1 MSKENT
7 KKFLD
12 DVRAD
17 ADLRSTLLDSN
28 AQTWISSAKS
38 KGLDFTSEELA
49 DELIVAIRGVINGE
63 LSDGSLD
70 EVSGGAGVNAAVA
83 QRQVKIAPNLQAGV
97 KVAPLGGAKLP
108 GKGAA
113 RW

>member
-12 DVRAD
+12 DVSGNES
-17 ADLRSTLLDSN
+17 LRNELLGSN
-28 AQTWISSAKS
+28 AQAWIASAKS
-38 KGLDFTSEELA
+38 KGLDITAESLA
-49 DELIVAIRGVINGE
+49 DELIASLRNVVNGE
-63 LSDGSLD
+63 LSDSSLD
-70 EVSGGAGVNAAVA
+70 EVSGGAGPAASVA
-83 QRQVKIAPNLQAGV
+83 QRKIQVTPQLPAGALRVTPNFR
-97 KVAPLGGAKLP
+97 LP